1 MNNNKRSNILIN
13 YYKDKLSIII
23 KFVVFMTIF
32 FLVYSLY
39 HLPLG
44 VFLYAALIVVTLA
57 FLFSLYDFNIY
68 YNKHKILNS
77 MINEVEYSLDKLPK
91 SRSLI
96 SRDYEYII
104 EALYKHKTNLKT
116 TLDSKYENTV
126 NYYTMWAHQ
135 VKTPISAFSMIV
147 QSLDSSLE
155 KNMMKQ
161 ELFKINEY
169 VDMVLYYVRLENL
182 SNDLKLQE
190 YHLKD
195 IIKAVVKKYSSTF
208 VYKKI
213 ALKLEEIDCRVI
225 TDEKWITFVI
235 EQILSNSLKYT
246 NRGSITICMDKKN
259 ENTLVIEDTG
269 IGIVEEDIPQIFEKG
284 FTGYN
289 GRRNKKSTGIGLYLC
304 NEIVT
309 RLSHKLYVTSK
320 VGEGT
325 KVYIDFSTN
334 NIKVK

>member
-1 MNNNKRSNILIN
+1 MKDNRKINILIN
-13 YYKDKLSIII
+13 YYKDKVSIII
-23 KFVVFMTIF
+23 KFIVFMSVF

-39 HLPLG
+39 KLPLG
-44 VFLYAALIVVTLA
+44 VFLYAALIVITLG

-68 YNKHKILNS
+68 YNKHKILS
-77 MINEVEYSLDKLPK
+77 SVLNEVEYSLDKLPK
-91 SRSLI
+91 SNSLI
-96 SRDYEYII
+96 SKDYENII

-116 TLDSKYENTV
+116 NLDSKYQNTV

-135 VKTPISAFSMIV
+135 IKTPISAFSMIV
-147 QSLDSSLE
+147 QSMDLSVE

-169 VDMVLYYVRLENL
+169 VDMVLYYVRLDNL
-182 SNDLKLQE
+182 SYDLKLEE
-190 YHLKD
+190 YYLKD
-195 IIKAVVKKYSSTF
+195 ILKVAVKKYSSTF

-213 ALKLEEIDCRVI
+213 ALDLEEIDCKVI

-246 NRGSITICMDKKN
+246 NKGTISIYMDKDK
-259 ENTLVIEDTG
+259 ENTLVIKDTG
-269 IGIVEEDIPQIFEKG
+269 IGIVEEDVPQIFEKG

-289 GRRNKKSTGIGLYLC
+289 GRRDKKSTGIGLYLC
-304 NEIVT
+304 NEIT
-309 RLSHKLYVTSK
+309 SRLSHKLYVTSK

-325 KVYIDFSTN
+325 KVFIDFSTN
-334 NIKVK
+334 NIKIK

>member
-1 MNNNKRSNILIN
+1 MKDKKIINILIS

-23 KFVVFMTIF
+23 KFLVFMGIF

-44 VFLYAALIVVTLA
+44 VFLYAALIVSTLA

-68 YNKHKILNS
+68 YNKHKVLISVL
-77 MINEVEYSLDKLPK
+77 NEVEYSLDKLPK
-91 SRSLI
+91 SNSLI
-96 SRDYEYII
+96 NKDYENII
-104 EALYKHKTNLKT
+104 EALYNNKTNLKT
-116 TLDSKYENTV
+116 DLDSKYENTV

-135 VKTPISAFSMIV
+135 IKTPISAFSMIV
-147 QSLDSSLE
+147 QSMDSSVE

-182 SNDLKLQE
+182 SYDLKLQE
-190 YHLKD
+190 YSLKE
-195 IIKAVVKKYSSTF
+195 IIKGAIKKYSATF

-213 ALKLEEIDCRVI
+213 ALDLEDITCNII

-246 NRGSITICMDKKN
+246 NKGTISIYMDKESK
-259 ENTLVIEDTG
+259 NTLVIEDTG
-269 IGIVEEDIPQIFEKG
+269 IGIVEEDVSQIFEKG

-289 GRRNKKSTGIGLYLC
+289 GRRDKKSTGIGLYLC
-304 NEIVT
+304 NEIAT

-320 VGEGT
+320 VGVGT

-334 NIKVK
+334 NIKIE